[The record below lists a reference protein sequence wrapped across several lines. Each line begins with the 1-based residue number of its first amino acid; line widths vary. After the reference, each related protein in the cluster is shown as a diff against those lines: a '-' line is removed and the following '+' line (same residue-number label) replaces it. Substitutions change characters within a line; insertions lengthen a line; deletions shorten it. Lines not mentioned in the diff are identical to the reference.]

1 MNISSH
7 ARVLFKLIL
16 ILILTNL
23 IESNLLKSKLN
34 FTTETSISLLIKI
47 M

>member
-1 MNISSH
+1 MSMSSY
-7 ARVLFKLIL
+7 AGVLFKLIL

-23 IESNLLKSKLN
+23 IESNLLKNKLN
-34 FTTETSISLLIKI
+34 FTTETSISLHIKI